1 MYLNMNRNLVRST
14 AIGIFMGLSIALINM
29 QNLEYGILIAILI
42 CLVSGVLSAQVEE
55 YARLYALFSSLV
67 SFPFFVFANGFND
80 GFTYFIG
87 ALFVYGTLSFS
98 ITYGLQNAFYNGKAI
113 FRYFFKK

>member
-29 QNLEYGILIAILI
+29 QNLEHGILIAILI

-55 YARLYALFSSLV
+55 YARLYVLFSSLV
-67 SFPFFVFANGFND
+67 SFPFF
-80 GFTYFIG
+80 
-87 ALFVYGTLSFS
+87 
-98 ITYGLQNAFYNGKAI
+98 
-113 FRYFFKK
+113 